1 MALCADLPSK
11 HFIRKGA
18 TYRLLD
24 ARGLPELLEDPEL
37 WATNPDFNRLEIE
50 SSSPLYAKLCE
61 ADSNGDCTL
70 PAKVVL
76 NDNLVY
82 DEMTKTGAE
91 YAVDT
96 IRTVRMKVGSTSI
109 WYEYIRQPCVE
120 HSFYRDAKRV
130 IQGEIKSDFIEESSM
145 CANPLLEAATP
156 MCSSAGWDSTQAEGR
171 IYCHYQGERMTY
183 SSSEAICQEH
193 GMLQSY
199 PWTVHA
205 HNAGPCQHGIAQKEF
220 RSWVNASCGLKVKV
234 AFDSSQIA
242 IVHSPGPDRSNTI
255 NVERL
260 VDAETLNFFSVPWE
274 GGAYPS
280 VSDCLAIPSCEVHG
294 EEYCICDTDATES
307 QVYSSASQVSSI
319 DQLMSELHIGA
330 ADPASFD
337 VNVYTDLGSCSI
349 EGVVVYSQTGDCESL
364 SLDAIFAFEWNSKQF
379 YLKNSKSVV
388 NIPESSLA
396 FRNPVQFI
404 SLTDPE
410 VRDAYYETE
419 EVLDSLFYYP
429 SHAPFMSLRV
439 IQRFGISNPSPGFIE
454 RVATAYKMGSYGQV
468 GSGKYGD
475 LGAMVAAILL
485 DEESRAAVLD
495 ADQSHG
501 ALREP
506 LIKVLAFFRRYECA
520 YCSVFV
526 ALPWCMSTNDTYHLL
541 YHQFEQYGAPL

>member
-1 MALCADLPSK
+1 MALCVDLPLK
-11 HFIRKGA
+11 HFTRKGA

-24 ARGLPELLEDPEL
+24 ASGFPELHKDPDW
-37 WATNPDFNRLEIE
+37 WATNPDFNRLEVE

-70 PAKVVL
+70 PTKVVL

-82 DEMTKTGAE
+82 DEMAKTGAE

-120 HSFYRDAKRV
+120 HSFYRNAKRV
-130 IQGEIKSDFIEESSM
+130 IKGEIKSDFIEESSM

-156 MCSSAGWDSTQAEGR
+156 MCAKRGWETDTRKFGL
-171 IYCHYQGERMTY
+171 IYCNYQGERMTY
-183 SSSEAICQEH
+183 NSAEAICIANGRQ
-193 GMLQSY
+193 QSY
-199 PWTVHA
+199 PLIIRTFK
-205 HNAGPCQHGIAQKEF
+205 AGPCQHGISQKEF
-220 RSWVNASCGLKVKV
+220 RSWANASCGLKVKV
-234 AFDSSQIA
+234 EFDSSQIA
-242 IVHSPGPDRSNTI
+242 IVHSPGPDRSNTT
-255 NVERL
+255 NVEKL
-260 VDAETLNFFSVPWE
+260 VDTDTLNFFAVPWE
-274 GGAYPS
+274 GGVYPS
-280 VSDCLAIPSCEVHG
+280 PSDCLGNPSCQVHG

-307 QVYSSASQVSSI
+307 AVYSSTSQVSSI

-337 VNVYTDLGSCSI
+337 VNTYTNLGSCNI
-349 EGVVVYSQTGDCESL
+349 TDVIVFSQTEGSCDNL
-364 SLDAIFAFEWNSKQF
+364 LGDAIFAFVWNSKQF

-388 NIPESSLA
+388 SIPGSIFA
-396 FRNPVQFI
+396 FRNPVQYI
-404 SLTDPE
+404 SLSDPE

-419 EVLDSLFYYP
+419 EVLDSLFYHP
-429 SHAPFMSLRV
+429 SHAPFMSSRV
-439 IQRFGISNPSPGFIE
+439 IQRFGISNPSPGFVE
-454 RVATAYKMGSYGQV
+454 RVATAYKMGSYGQI

-495 ADQSHG
+495 TDQSHG

-506 LIKVLAFFRRYECA
+506 LIKVLAFFRR
-520 YCSVFV
+520 
-526 ALPWCMSTNDTYHLL
+526 
-541 YHQFEQYGAPL
+541 